1 MPVEFL
7 TDEEAAVFG
16 RYAGPPA
23 RADLDRMFYL
33 DDADLRLTAK
43 RRGDHMRMGFAQQ
56 LVTARY
62 LGTFL
67 TDPLDVP
74 PLVTGHLA
82 KQLGID
88 EPSCVARYTE
98 RRNTPIEHRE
108 EIKAAGGLREFL
120 DAEGEFTRWV
130 HARAWNTGD
139 GPKTIFA
146 DGVRWL
152 RENAVLLPGVTTA
165 ARLVSRVR
173 DEALDELYATMAGL
187 PGPRQAALLESLVVV
202 PDGAR
207 YSELE
212 LWRRMPSK
220 PTGRGLERSLNR
232 VAEVSGTGIGR
243 LDLEAHVPR
252 RRVTDLA
259 RHGMAARAQAL
270 RRLGEPR
277 KLATLVAT
285 VAYLEG
291 RAVDDCLELLDLL
304 MTTELLA
311 KAEKAVGE
319 EHKRRHPS
327 LVRHSVL
334 LAAAME
340 VLFDVT
346 DAGEA
351 LSLVQLWES
360 IEAVAS
366 RADLREAVDV
376 VAAMAPPDTSDA
388 DAEMRVRL
396 TERIAM
402 VTPFL
407 KILTEVI
414 EFGAAPE
421 GEQALA
427 AMKALPRLLD
437 RRTRITAT
445 DIDQGLLA
453 GSWRA
458 LVLPGDGGVDRSA
471 WVFCVLTAFHRH
483 LRRREIYAESS
494 TRWRDPRAQLLAGDK
509 LARAKETVLAD
520 LQLDEDPGG
529 LLAEQSRALD
539 AALRDVAAQVSAGSI
554 EATVDDQG
562 RLHLPHL
569 SAIPD
574 PPSLVDL
581 RRRVA
586 AMLPRVD
593 LPEVILEVMGWVPEF
608 TAAFTPVSG
617 GRSRLD
623 DLHVS
628 VAACLTAQALNIGY
642 APVAKRGA
650 PPLEPARLAHVAG
663 SYLSAEAFSRANRPL
678 VEAQA
683 GIPFAQALGGGL
695 VAAIDGM
702 RFVVPV
708 PSVYA
713 RPNRKYFGPK
723 RGVTWLNMINDQAAG
738 IGARVVQGTIRD
750 SLHMIDV
757 WFSHDGGQ
765 RPDIIVT
772 DDSSYSDLVFGLVSL
787 LGGDYRPALADIP
800 DQKGWRVG
808 SADGYG
814 PLATFAR
821 GKIDLG
827 RVRANWSDI
836 LRIVVSIYA
845 GEVRAYDVV
854 RMLQRD
860 GHPTALGEAIAM
872 YGRIPKTLHIC
883 SLAAEEAYRRDI
895 KGMRNL
901 QEGRH
906 ALAAKTFH
914 GKKGELY
921 QRYHEGMEDQ
931 LGALGLILNCIVLW
945 NTRYMNA
952 ALEKLRA
959 QGYPVLDEDV
969 ARLSP
974 FVREHLN
981 VVGKYSFLLPDLG
994 EGGFREL
1001 RDPDAEDDEIPG

>member
-23 RADLDRMFYL
+23 RAELDRMFYL
-33 DDADLRLTAK
+33 DDADMRLVAK
-43 RRGDHMRMGFAQQ
+43 RRGDHMRLGFALQ
-56 LVTARY
+56 LTTVRY

-74 PLVTGHLA
+74 PLVTEHLA
-82 KQLGID
+82 GQLRIGD
-88 EPSCVARYTE
+88 PGCAARYAE
-98 RRNTPIEHRE
+98 RRTTPLEHRD
-108 EIKAAGGLREFL
+108 EIKAEGGLREFAE
-120 DAEGEFTRWV
+120 AEGEFAAWV

-146 DGVRWL
+146 DGVKWL

-173 DEALDELYATMAGL
+173 DEALDELYATLAGL
-187 PGPRQAALLESLVVV
+187 PGPYLAARLEGLVTV

-212 LWRRMPSK
+212 LWRRGPSK
-220 PTGRGLERSLNR
+220 PTGRSLERGLTR

-252 RRVTDLA
+252 RRVVDLA

-270 RRLGEPR
+270 RRLGDER
-277 KLATLVAT
+277 RLATLVAT

-291 RAVDDCLELLDLL
+291 RTVDDCLELLDLL
-304 MTTELLA
+304 MTSDLLSR
-311 KAEKAVGE
+311 AEKAAGDE
-319 EHKRRHPS
+319 QKRRHPS
-327 LVRHSVL
+327 LVRHSAR
-334 LAAAME
+334 LAAAVE

-346 DAGEA
+346 DSGGE
-351 LSLVQLWES
+351 LTLDQVW
-360 IEAVAS
+360 EAVEAVVP
-366 RADLREAVDV
+366 RGELREAVDA
-376 VAAMAPPDTSDA
+376 VAGMVPPPGSDA
-388 DAEMRVRL
+388 DAEMRAHL
-396 TERIAM
+396 TERIAT

-407 KILTEVI
+407 KLLTEVI
-414 EFGAAPE
+414 TFGAAPE
-421 GEQALA
+421 GGQALA

-437 RRTRITAT
+437 RRTRITAA
-445 DIDQGLLA
+445 DIDLGLLA

-458 LVLPGDGGVDRSA
+458 LVMPKDGGADRSA

-483 LRRREIYAESS
+483 LRRREIYAEAS

-509 LARAKETVLAD
+509 LDRAKVTVMAD
-520 LQLDEDPGG
+520 LQLGEDPGA

-539 AALRDVAAQVSAGSI
+539 DALRDVAAQVSAGTI
-554 EATVDDQG
+554 DTTVDDQG
-562 RLHLPHL
+562 RLHLPKL

-574 PPSLVDL
+574 PPSLTDL
-581 RRRVA
+581 RKRVA

-593 LPEVILEVMGWVPEF
+593 LPEVILEVMSWIPGF
-608 TAAFTPVSG
+608 TAAFTPASG

-650 PPLEPARLAHVAG
+650 PALEPARLAHVAG
-663 SYLSAEAFSRANRPL
+663 SYLSAEAFSRANAPL
-678 VEAQA
+678 IEAQA

-708 PSVYA
+708 PSIYA
-713 RPNRKYFGPK
+713 RPNRKYFGPR

-738 IGARVVQGTIRD
+738 LGGRVVQGTIRD

-757 WFSHDGGQ
+757 WFSQDGGQ

-772 DDSSYSDLVFGLVSL
+772 DTGSYSDLIFGLVSL
-787 LGGDYRPALADIP
+787 LGGEYRPALADIP
-800 DQKGWRVG
+800 DQKGWRISP
-808 SADGYG
+808 SADYG
-814 PLATFAR
+814 PLSTFAR
-821 GKIDLG
+821 GRIDLG
-827 RVRANWSDI
+827 RIRANWSDI
-836 LRIVVSIYA
+836 LRVVVSIYT

-906 ALAAKTFH
+906 ALAGKTFH

-952 ALEKLRA
+952 ALDQLRA
-959 QGYPVLDEDV
+959 QGYLVLGEDV

-974 FVREHLN
+974 FARDHLN
-981 VVGKYSFLLPDLG
+981 VAGNYTFSLPDLG
-994 EGGFREL
+994 EAGFRPL
-1001 RDPDAEDDEIPG
+1001 RDPDAQDDEMPD